1 LLIRGN
7 RALVVV
13 SLVVF
18 GVVGLRLG
26 VLLRMGEKLDRSRP
40 NATMRNERLF
50 IHVIFCPQLKKNW
63 SVTESIFQQLLEPY
77 RMRCNL

>member
-18 GVVGLRLG
+18 GVFGLRLG
-26 VLLRMGEKLDRSRP
+26 VLLRMGEKPDRPRP
-40 NATMRNERLF
+40 NATMCNERLF
-50 IHVIFCPQLKKNW
+50 IRVIFCPQLKKSLVRDRKYLPAAAGAIPNA
-63 SVTESIFQQLLEPY
+63 L
-77 RMRCNL
+77 